1 MFGKKKNN
9 PVFAKVEQQP
19 QTHFDKALDWE
30 ASRIQQIEK
39 SERRAWSV
47 VLLEAG
53 VIGALAVAIA
63 LMLPLKETQPYVLK
77 VDKSTGTTE
86 IMTVANVK
94 DVGYEDTQDKYWLNQ
109 YIRSRETYDW
119 RTVENDYIKT
129 REMSDDNVFL
139 LYSKMF
145 EGANSLEKKIGDK
158 KRIITEIQSVVPNGN
173 GIATVRFI
181 KKQID
186 NQTGEEVKSLCT
198 ATMGYEY
205 HPEFKVKEEN
215 RLVNPFGFKVTSY
228 RVDAEMMD
236 TPTTATPTPQA
247 TTEPSTGLIVVNP
260 IAPAPT
266 GAAKSHRLY
275 ALYYWPLH

>member
-1 MFGKKKNN
+1 MFSKKNKS
-9 PVFAKVEQQP
+9 VSAKVEASTP
-19 QTHFDKALDWE
+19 PTHFEKALDWE

-94 DVGYEDTQDKYWLNQ
+94 DVNYEDTQDKYWLNQ

-119 RTVENDYIKT
+119 RTVENDFIKT
-129 REMSDDNVFL
+129 REMSDANVFL
-139 LYSKMF
+139 PYSKLF
-145 EGANSLEKKIGDK
+145 EGNDSLEKKIGDK
-158 KRIITEIQSVVPNGN
+158 KRVVTEIQSVVPNGN

-181 KKQID
+181 KKTID
-186 NQTGEEVKSLCT
+186 NQSGEESKSLWT
-198 ATMGYEY
+198 ATIGYEY

-215 RLVNPFGFKVTSY
+215 RLINPFGFKVTSY
-228 RVDAEMMD
+228 RVDAELMD
-236 TPTTATPTPQA
+236 TPTAAGAGAVNTTPATQTPTVDPK
-247 TTEPSTGLIVVNP
+247 SGLTVVNP
-260 IAPAPT
+260 QGPLST
-266 GAAKSHRLY
+266 EQGGAK
-275 ALYYWPLH
+275 

>member
-1 MFGKKKNN
+1 MFGKKNK

-94 DVGYEDTQDKYWLNQ
+94 DVNYEDTQDKYWLNQ

-129 REMSDDNVFL
+129 REMSDPNVFL
-139 LYSKMF
+139 PYSRMF
-145 EGANSLEKKIGDK
+145 EGADSLEKKIGDK

-181 KKQID
+181 KKTID
-186 NQTGEEVKSLCT
+186 NQTGEESQSLWT
-198 ATMGYEY
+198 ATIGYEY

-236 TPTTATPTPQA
+236 TPTTTTPAPAPQA
-247 TTEPSTGLIVVNP
+247 MTEPKTGLIVVNP
-260 IAPAPT
+260 QVPAPAGVT
-266 GAAKSHRLY
+266 K
-275 ALYYWPLH
+275 